1 MTYIYVSV
9 VAIATAAFL
18 IYSKASKSDSLKLDT
33 QFESIYDFTMEDI
46 YGEEF
51 SLSEYKGKKILLV
64 NTASKCGLTYQYEQ
78 LQELYEQYK
87 DQNFEIIGFPSN
99 DFAMQERGS
108 NDEIASFCQKNY
120 GVTFKMM
127 SKIKVKGNNMHP
139 LYIYLTQEKY
149 NGYKDSKV
157 SWNFQKYLIGE
168 EGKLEKIVSPKTN
181 PKDAKIIDWIES

>member
-1 MTYIYVSV
+1 MTYISVSV

-18 IYSKASKSDSLKLDT
+18 MYSKASKSDSLELDT
-33 QFESIYDFTMEDI
+33 QFESIYDFTIEDI

-127 SKIKVKGNNMHP
+127 SKIKVKGNKMHP
-139 LYIYLTQEKY
+139 LYIYLTQKKY

>member
-1 MTYIYVSV
+1 MTYISVSV

-18 IYSKASKSDSLKLDT
+18 IYSKVSKSDSLELDT

-64 NTASKCGLTYQYEQ
+64 NTASKCGLTYQYEK

-127 SKIKVKGNNMHP
+127 SKIKVKGNKMHP
-139 LYIYLTQEKY
+139 LYIYLTQKKY

>member
-1 MTYIYVSV
+1 MTYISVSV

>member
-1 MTYIYVSV
+1 MTYISVSV
-9 VAIATAAFL
+9 VAIATAAF
-18 IYSKASKSDSLKLDT
+18 IFYSKASKSGSLELDT
-33 QFESIYDFTMEDI
+33 QFESIYDFTIEDI

>member
-1 MTYIYVSV
+1 MTYISVSV

-18 IYSKASKSDSLKLDT
+18 IYSKASKSDSLELDT
-33 QFESIYDFTMEDI
+33 QFESIYDFTLEDI

-99 DFAMQERGS
+99 YFAMQERGS

>member
-1 MTYIYVSV
+1 MTYISFSV

-18 IYSKASKSDSLKLDT
+18 IYSKASNSDSLELDT
-33 QFESIYDFTMEDI
+33 QLESIYDFTIEDI

-51 SLSEYKGKKILLV
+51 SMSEYKGKKILLV

-78 LQELYEQYK
+78 LQELYDQYK

-127 SKIKVKGNNMHP
+127 SKIKVKGNKMHP
-139 LYIYLTQEKY
+139 LYIYLTQKKY

>member
-99 DFAMQERGS
+99 YFAMQERGS

>member
-1 MTYIYVSV
+1 MTYISVSV

-18 IYSKASKSDSLKLDT
+18 MYSKASKSDSLELDT
-33 QFESIYDFTMEDI
+33 QLESIYDFTIEDI

-127 SKIKVKGNNMHP
+127 SKIKVKGNKMHP
-139 LYIYLTQEKY
+139 LYIYLTQKKY

>member
-1 MTYIYVSV
+1 MTYISVSV

-18 IYSKASKSDSLKLDT
+18 MYSKASKSDSLELDT
-33 QFESIYDFTMEDI
+33 QFESIYDFTIEDI

-87 DQNFEIIGFPSN
+87 NQNFEIIGFPSN

-127 SKIKVKGNNMHP
+127 SKIKVKGNKMHP
-139 LYIYLTQEKY
+139 LYIYLTQKKY

>member
-1 MTYIYVSV
+1 MTYISVSV

-18 IYSKASKSDSLKLDT
+18 IYSKASKSDSLELDT
-33 QFESIYDFTMEDI
+33 QFESIYDFTLEDI

>member
-1 MTYIYVSV
+1 MTYISVSV

-18 IYSKASKSDSLKLDT
+18 IYSKASKSDSLELDT

-127 SKIKVKGNNMHP
+127 SKIKVKGNKMHP
-139 LYIYLTQEKY
+139 LYIYLTQKKY

>member
-1 MTYIYVSV
+1 MTYISVSV

-18 IYSKASKSDSLKLDT
+18 IYAKASKSDSLELDT
-33 QFESIYDFTMEDI
+33 QFESIYDFTLEDI

>member
-1 MTYIYVSV
+1 MTYISVSV

-18 IYSKASKSDSLKLDT
+18 IYSKASKSDSLELDT
-33 QFESIYDFTMEDI
+33 QFESIYDFTIEDI

-51 SLSEYKGKKILLV
+51 SMSEYKGKKILLV

-127 SKIKVKGNNMHP
+127 SKIKVKGNKMHP
-139 LYIYLTQEKY
+139 LYIYLTQKKY

>member
-1 MTYIYVSV
+1 MTYISVSV

-18 IYSKASKSDSLKLDT
+18 IYSKASKSDSLELDT

-64 NTASKCGLTYQYEQ
+64 NTASKCGLTYQYEK

-127 SKIKVKGNNMHP
+127 SKIKVKGNKMHP
-139 LYIYLTQEKY
+139 LYIYLTQKKY

>member
-1 MTYIYVSV
+1 MTYISVSV

-18 IYSKASKSDSLKLDT
+18 MYSKASKSDSLELDT
-33 QFESIYDFTMEDI
+33 QFESIYDFTIEDI

-127 SKIKVKGNNMHP
+127 SKIKVKGNKMHP
-139 LYIYLTQEKY
+139 LYIYLTQKKY

-181 PKDAKIIDWIES
+181 PKDAKIIDWI